1 LAPPTSYTKLP
12 RLDTE
17 RIRRRL
23 QTNIEAKRREIRS
36 RGVDVT
42 NQAQQLFNY
51 ISKMYNDI
59 EWDKDVIVV
68 LKDVRIFPPYD
79 PENCDGSQSAC
90 DRIKKQVAKFHNK
103 EFS

>member
-1 LAPPTSYTKLP
+1 VC
-12 RLDTE
+12 R
-17 RIRRRL
+17 
-23 QTNIEAKRREIRS
+23 
-36 RGVDVT
+36 
-42 NQAQQLFNY
+42 
-51 ISKMYNDI
+51 YNDI

>member
-1 LAPPTSYTKLP
+1 MIKEEASSAESLPTASDIRNVHIVNLRHVTKLEVTFEPLAPPTSYTKLP

-51 ISKMYNDI
+51 ISKM
-59 EWDKDVIVV
+59 
-68 LKDVRIFPPYD
+68 
-79 PENCDGSQSAC
+79 
-90 DRIKKQVAKFHNK
+90 
-103 EFS
+103 